1 MAHKASNNES
11 TPSQSDMSDETEE
24 VYVKDESGRWVSKS
38 KLASIKRLE
47 EINRELYRDDQPNQ
61 SADNTWSVTFE
72 NYCWSNLF
80 QKDGNDI
87 TQNHQKLL

>member
-72 NYCWSNLF
+72 NYMVSA
-80 QKDGNDI
+80 
-87 TQNHQKLL
+87 